1 MCDSMSD
8 DVLGVL
14 IETYWNVKICMEMKG
29 DDYVASINR
38 NILECKDCCRSYPL
52 TLPRVLIETYWNV
65 KQEYINNMYKREKV
79 LIETY
84 WNVKLIKEKFL
95 TCRRQY

>member
-1 MCDSMSD
+1 MT
-8 DVLGVL
+8 LF
-14 IETYWNVKICMEMKG
+14 
-29 DDYVASINR
+29 R
-38 NILECKDCCRSYPL
+38 NS
-52 TLPRVLIETYWNV
+52 VLIETYWNV